1 VQAREWALVQVPVQ
15 LQVEATQCGVAAGKK
30 HLA

>member
-1 VQAREWALVQVPVQ
+1 VRARAWALVRAQ
-15 LQVEATQCGVAAGKK
+15 LQVEATKCGVAAGKK